1 MGKERKA
8 KTLLRFFRDFGKE
21 RCEKLKFVCS
31 DMWKPYIKVIKKKA
45 PDALHI
51 LDRFHIVQKLG
62 QAIDKI
68 RAAEVKRLAAEGYD
82 EEVLKH
88 TKYCFLKKEENLTEK
103 TENEIDR
110 CSSVRPEERSGL
122 SAEGKLSTLLELQE
136 PVLGR
141 VVSEQMV
148 CPRHAITL
156 GTDQGL
162 RANATTSSAA
172 DHELVQGA
180 KAVFFGHC

>member
-1 MGKERKA
+1 LVLLLEKGKE
-8 KTLLRFFRDFGKE
+8 
-21 RCEKLKFVCS
+21 
-31 DMWKPYIKVIKKKA
+31 
-45 PDALHI
+45 PD
-51 LDRFHIVQKLG
+51 R
-62 QAIDKI
+62 
-68 RAAEVKRLAAEGYD
+68 
-82 EEVLKH
+82 
-88 TKYCFLKKEENLTEK
+88 K

-148 CPRHAITL
+148 CPRHAITP
-156 GTDQGL
+156 GTDQEL

-180 KAVFFGHC
+180 KTVFFRHC